1 MMIINKIWEAIKML
15 LHEYTAYKILESDRQ
30 LLERD
35 LEYHAKA
42 FENDPLPPSKKAWLH
57 LLTLLVAGQYYSK

>member
-42 FENDPLPPSKKAWLH
+42 FENDPLPPPRKR
-57 LLTLLVAGQYYSK
+57 GCIY